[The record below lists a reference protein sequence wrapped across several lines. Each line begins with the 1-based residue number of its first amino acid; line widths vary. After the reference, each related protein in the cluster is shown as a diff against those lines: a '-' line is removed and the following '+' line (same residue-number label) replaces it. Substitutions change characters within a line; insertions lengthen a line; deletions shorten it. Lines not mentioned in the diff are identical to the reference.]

1 MKPRRLLL
9 PLAVLALAAPA
20 APVLARQVAMG
31 VEQAAPNA
39 LSKADRDAALAK
51 IAEAVRASYVFPE
64 KDAAIVAR
72 LEKARQEGRYDT
84 KDAGVF
90 AERVTEDLRAASGDR
105 HMYMLYDPAQYAATS
120 ANPGGDGSANEAS
133 EAAFARRLAVRD
145 NHGLVEQT
153 ILPGNIRYLKVA
165 GFEWVRDETG
175 AIYDSA
181 LRFLK
186 DGDAV
191 IIDLRGNPGGS
202 HPAVRYLISH
212 FMDPDVLELTFLEGG
227 EAPKQSWT
235 LDHLPAGRLKG
246 KPLYVLIDGA
256 TGSAAEAFAY
266 DVQQFKLG
274 ELVGAKTAGAANN
287 NKFVPVAPAFMLSVS
302 FGRPVH
308 AVSQTNWDGVGVAP
322 SIDVPPAQAL
332 NVAQSRALARLAAAP
347 GVTPEA
353 LSDYAWARVTVD
365 AALKPVAIPAGRLK
379 AWAGRYGEVT
389 VDLRDGKLWMARADR
404 PLRGLTPLTAD
415 GLFAVDGSDMLRA
428 RFTDAGLET
437 LWRGDPEP
445 RRYPK
450 GAPAGRRPS

>member
-9 PLAVLALAAPA
+9 PLAVLALSAPA
-20 APVLARQVAMG
+20 APVLARQVALG
-31 VEQAAPNA
+31 VEQAAPSA
-39 LSKADRDAALAK
+39 LSRADRDAALAK
-51 IAEAVRASYVFPE
+51 VAEAVRASYVFPE
-64 KDAAIVAR
+64 KDDAIVAR
-72 LEKARQEGRYDT
+72 LDAARRDGRYDT
-84 KDAGVF
+84 GDAGIF

-105 HMYMLYDPAQYAATS
+105 HMYMLYDPAQYAATR
-120 ANPGGDGSANEAS
+120 ADPAGDGSAS
-133 EAAFARRLAVRD
+133 EAAEAAFERRAAVRD
-145 NHGLVEQT
+145 HHGLVAQS
-153 ILPGNIRYLKVA
+153 ILPGNIRYLKIA
-165 GFEWVRDETG
+165 AFEWVNDETG
-175 AIYDSA
+175 TLYDEA

-202 HPAVRYLISH
+202 HPAVRYLVSH
-212 FMDPDVLELTFLEGG
+212 FMDPDVLELTFLAGG
-227 EAPKQSWT
+227 EAPKQSRT
-235 LDHLPAGRLKG
+235 LEHLPAGRLKG

-287 NKFVPVAPAFMLSVS
+287 NRFVPVAPGFMLSVS

-308 AVSQTNWDGVGVAP
+308 AVSQTNWDGAGVAP
-322 SIDVPPAQAL
+322 SVAATSAQAL
-332 NVAQSRALARLAAAP
+332 DVAQSLALARLAGAP
-347 GVTPEA
+347 GVSAEA
-353 LSDYAWARVTVD
+353 LADYAWARAAVD
-365 AALKPVAIPAGRLK
+365 AALKPVSIPAGQLK

-389 VDLRDGKLWMARADR
+389 ISLRDGKLWMARADR

-428 RFTDAGLET
+428 RFTSAGLET

-450 GAPAGRRPS
+450 GGPAKP